1 MARLRRCKEIIAFR
15 QLGKPTP
22 LISAAGQG
30 ILDSSRRRQHV
41 YEAVKQVSVL
51 SSHCCRHIDIS
62 DASIRRSEGS
72 DCPGLTLDHRKRGG
86 VSGRLRSPETQ
97 WMFGKW
103 YAASLATKSWVGGMI
118 NPWIYA
124 TKSGTQKNRSL
135 PKEVRGSGGPRSHSR
150 CCWGRF
156 VRLHGDP
163 WYVPGSLPAAP
174 AFPSAAHVCEG
185 EGGRDLPCNVFGGI
199 RVGGTCPATV
209 RIPSHNMITCR
220 GVWGSGRPVFR
231 GAGGPIHSPFT
242 CGSGTWEG
250 S

>member
-1 MARLRRCKEIIAFR
+1 MR
-15 QLGKPTP
+15 
-22 LISAAGQG
+22 
-30 ILDSSRRRQHV
+30 
-41 YEAVKQVSVL
+41 
-51 SSHCCRHIDIS
+51 
-62 DASIRRSEGS
+62 
-72 DCPGLTLDHRKRGG
+72 
-86 VSGRLRSPETQ
+86 
-97 WMFGKW
+97 
-103 YAASLATKSWVGGMI
+103 

-124 TKSGTQKNRSL
+124 TKSGTQKTQSL
-135 PKEVRGSGGPRSHSR
+135 PKEVRGSGGSRSLPR

-174 AFPSAAHVCEG
+174 ASPSAAHVCEG
-185 EGGRDLPCNVFGGI
+185 EGRRGLLCNVFGGI

-242 CGSGTWEG
+242 CGSGTWEASRG
-250 S
+250 QAGGKATATVVLLFLTTQSLSPMTATTSRPQRRQAMAEFLTSRCLNPT